1 MRIDR
6 LEIKSPWKNLQ
17 GLVVNFDEREP
28 ITAIIG
34 RNGAAKSNL
43 LEALISIFSN
53 IVLREHASFAYTIQ
67 YAIKNHHVVITA
79 EAAKT
84 PKASVDGL
92 VISFEELREQW
103 TPHFVVGYYS
113 GTSDRFQ
120 RLFEPHDLQA
130 RDAGKAAPEKAR
142 APERTLSLRRFTYAR
157 PEHGLFSLLS
167 FYYRID
173 PKVGNFLH
181 RTLRII
187 GFDSTLITVHKPS
200 WGNEDVDDFW
210 GATGAVRHLLEIL
223 RDHALAPFHRKVR
236 VKTDFASKG
245 TLTEMW
251 HLFLPDVKSLA
262 SVAARYGDDPTS
274 LFQALDSMR
283 LSKLLRDF
291 RVHVKVEGARGAIHT
306 RQMSEGE
313 QQLLTV
319 LGLMR
324 FTRQESS
331 LYLLDEP
338 DTHLNPAWEVDYLNM
353 LRHVAQIDS
362 NSHTIIAT
370 HDPLLVAGLRREQ
383 ICVMIRSKDG
393 KITASHPETS
403 PRGRGIAAVLTSPL
417 YGLESQLD
425 NFSLRV
431 LKKIYELSFDENKT
445 RRSRNLARLRRLVP
459 GVEPDESSPDPY
471 RNIARLAYR
480 LVRTFPI
487 DDPDRKNEV
496 VEALAKQLYHQAKE
510 ES

>member
-1 MRIDR
+1 MRVDR
-6 LEIKSPWKNLQ
+6 LEINTAWKNLE
-17 GLVVNFDEREP
+17 GLVVDFDESEP
-28 ITAIIG
+28 VTALIG

-43 LEALISIFSN
+43 LEALISVFSS
-53 IVLREHASFAYTIQ
+53 IVLREHADFGFMIEYL
-67 YAIKNHHVVITA
+67 IKGRHVVITGD
-79 EAAKT
+79 AAKT
-84 PKASVDGL
+84 PKATVDGST
-92 VISFEELREQW
+92 ISFEELREQW

-120 RLFEPHDLQA
+120 KLFEPHDLQA
-130 RDAGKAAPEKAR
+130 RDAGKAASKKEDGAGQK
-142 APERTLSLRRFTYAR
+142 LSLRRFTYAR
-157 PEHGLFSLLS
+157 PEHGLFSLLA
-167 FYYRID
+167 FYYKID
-173 PKVGNFLH
+173 PKVEEFLR
-181 RTLRII
+181 RTLRIT

-200 WGNEDVDDFW
+200 WGSDDVDDFW

-223 RDHALAPFHRKVR
+223 RDHALAPFHHKVR
-236 VKTDFASKG
+236 VRTDFASKG

-251 HLFLPDVKSLA
+251 QLFLPDIQSLA
-262 SVAARYGDDPTS
+262 GVAARYGDDPTS

-283 LSKLLRDF
+283 LSKLLGDF
-291 RVHVKVEGARGAIHT
+291 RVRVQVEGAGGAIHT

-324 FTRQESS
+324 FTRQQSS

-338 DTHLNPAWEVDYLNM
+338 DTHLNPAWEVDYLDM
-353 LRHVAQIDS
+353 LRTVAQIDS

-383 ICVMIRSKDG
+383 ICVMTRGKDG
-393 KITASHPETS
+393 KITASRPETS
-403 PRGRGIAAVLTSPL
+403 PRGRGVAAVLTSPL

-431 LKKIYELSFDENKT
+431 LKKIYEVSFDENKT
-445 RRSRNLARLRRLVP
+445 RRARNLERLRKLVP

-480 LVRTFPI
+480 LVRTFPTH
-487 DDPDRKNEV
+487 DVDRKNEI
-496 VEALAKQLYHQAKE
+496 VEALAKQLYQQAKDKA
-510 ES
+510 